1 MPLYHVEEEL
11 ASADDLAELSEIE
24 KRNLGQVFIL
34 LILILVHL
42 AYPNLFGI
50 KGFVVVV
57 VILVH
62 LLIIIL

>member
-57 VILVH
+57 ILVH